1 MKKKNLFTLLFIAAI
16 FAGIIGSVVYFFSL
30 PNALPNDKLAIIVPD
45 KLFGWK
51 FPVVKLPST
60 GTGGQIAYSSI
71 RDPGGVPQGLPV
83 RLKIPIIGVDSAVE
97 DALITVDGRMDV
109 PLGSVNV
116 AWFALGPHPGQVGSA
131 VIGGH
136 FGINN
141 GKPFVFYKL
150 DKLKTGDKVSIV
162 DDAGKTT
169 EFIVRS
175 IKLFERN
182 ADATTVFTSSDGLA
196 HLNLITCEGIWNQVN
211 GTYPERRVVF
221 TDAVVSVASDP
232 SLSPVTVF
240 TQSLSLGA
248 RGADVVALQT
258 ALEQKGFLK
267 MPAGIAKG
275 YFGALTASAVSKYQS
290 SVGLSQIGVF
300 GPLTRVKLN
309 EELKSGSGGLPITG
323 GDLASTKP
331 ILTRQA
337 VILSVKNLFATPID
351 GMVTFLLL
359 LLIIFISIKIIRR

>member
-1 MKKKNLFTLLFIAAI
+1 MLFIAVI
-16 FAGIIGSVVYFFSL
+16 FAGAIGSVAYFLSL
-30 PNALPNDKLAIIVPD
+30 PNSLPNETSVNAPD

-60 GTGGQIAYSSI
+60 GPGGQIAYSSI

-83 RLKIPIIGVDSAVE
+83 RLKIPVIGVDSAIE

-109 PLGSVNV
+109 PVGSVNV

-136 FGINN
+136 FGIKD
-141 GKPFVFYKL
+141 GKPFVFYRL
-150 DKLKTGDKVSIV
+150 DKLKTGDKVNIL

-169 EFIVRS
+169 EFVVRS
-175 IKLFERN
+175 VKLFDRN

-221 TDAVVSVASDP
+221 TDAVVSVVSNP
-232 SLSPVTVF
+232 SLSPITVF
-240 TQSLSLGA
+240 TQSLNLGA
-248 RGADVVALQT
+248 RGADVIALQT
-258 ALEQKGFLK
+258 ALEQKGFLV
-267 MPAGIAKG
+267 MPKGIAKG
-275 YFGALTASAVSKYQS
+275 YFGALTASAVAKYQE
-290 SVGLSQIGVF
+290 SVGLSQVGVF
-300 GPLTRVKLN
+300 GPLTRAKLN
-309 EELKSGSGGLPITG
+309 AELKSGSGGLPITG
-323 GDLASTKP
+323 ASAVAEKT

-337 VILSVKNLFATPID
+337 VILPVKNLFATPID
-351 GMVTFLLL
+351 GIITSLLFLS
-359 LLIIFISIKIIRR
+359 IIFMSVKIIRR